1 VPNSEESE
9 ESDDVESDTES
20 VDEVENLTEDIHNE
34 REWCETEVSGSQSH
48 NFRPWSS
55 WVILYVMQMLPSVVC
70 WPHTTPSSNVPLND
84 SPLIVNIIGST
95 HSAVFT
101 P

>member
-34 REWCETEVSGSQSH
+34 REWCDTEVSGSQSH
-48 NFRPWSS
+48 NFRP
-55 WVILYVMQMLPSVVC
+55 
-70 WPHTTPSSNVPLND
+70 
-84 SPLIVNIIGST
+84 
-95 HSAVFT
+95 
-101 P
+101 